1 MRQNWQM
8 WQGVSRETISLIQ
21 SEADKESFTDAKIF
35 SGDSKKIR
43 KSNIKWLSGNLQIRE
58 ILWSFVS
65 QSNRNAFGFDITSM
79 GDIQYTEYDAK
90 YKGHY
95 NWHHDIQ
102 WDNTNAYDRK
112 LSITMQLSESDD
124 YEGGDFEFS
133 ECETPDNCRKLGTV
147 LVFPSYLQHKVS
159 PVTKGK
165 RKSLVGWF
173 EGPRWR

>member
-8 WQGVSRETISLIQ
+8 WQGVSRETLDLIL
-21 SEADKESFTDAKIF
+21 SEAEKQPFIDAKTF
-35 SGDSKKIR
+35 SGDNKKVR
-43 KSNIKWLSGNLQIRE
+43 KSNIKWLSNNIRVRE

-65 QSNRNAFGFDITSM
+65 QSNRNAFGVDVTSL
-79 GDIQYTEYDAK
+79 GDIQYTEYDSK

-95 NWHHDIQ
+95 SWHHDIQ

-112 LSITMQLSESDD
+112 LSVTVQLSESDD
-124 YEGGDFEFS
+124 YEGGDFQFS
-133 ECETPDNCRKLGTV
+133 ECQTPLNCRTIGTV